1 MPVFEAFRLAL
12 QTIRAQKLKSG
23 FSLLGVFIGV
33 ASLIAAWSIVN
44 GVNRYMTEKFA
55 QTLYGVN
62 TFQLRRRP
70 MFAANVPDSV
80 WRAWRRRP
88 RIKFSDA
95 EAVTAAL
102 TMPVVTAW
110 QSDDNGSV
118 FYGGKEARDIQLVAA
133 SERYFEIKN
142 LRIAI
147 GRPFTAQE
155 NRSGVPVAVL
165 GDAVA
170 KRLFVDRAPLER
182 TVRIGGIGYRVIGVV
197 EKQGSVLG
205 FPLDRFVVVPA
216 FAPAQS
222 LVNPPGVVDALLVK
236 ARSEVEMREAMEVAE
251 GVMRSRRHLRP
262 NQDNNFVL
270 DTSEGVQRFWAGIS
284 RILVVVLPG
293 VVIVSLVIGGIVI
306 MNIMLMSV
314 AERTREIGLRKS
326 LGARRRDVLRQFLAE
341 SAALATVG
349 AAFGIVAGIGL
360 TLLINAVSPLP
371 ASVSPASVVL
381 GVIMDGGGQHQNLED
396 ADPCRRRPPVT
407 IEEARR
413 LEELPTIAF
422 VVVDDNTLAD
432 INFEGH
438 TLSAINV
445 RGRDADW
452 PMIEGGHIH
461 PGRSFSHLEDAAN
474 SHVAVVNTKLAENLF
489 GQRDAIARRIK
500 IGGVPY
506 DVVGVYDPPP
516 RLFGDGDRPEVMIPH
531 GTFTKDLPYFPGW
544 MDMFVVPQDSVSVE
558 RAIDD
563 VTMAMREKRGLRPG
577 QKNNFDAITQ
587 DVYVQAINSFTLVAR
602 VLMIV
607 LSMVGLLVGGIGVVA
622 IMMISVTERTR
633 EIGVRKALG
642 ATRREILWQFL
653 VEAATLTLVGGIIG
667 MAVGWLVSLVLAKA
681 TPVPSYVPIGSVV
694 LALCLAAFTG
704 LLFGILPARKAA
716 RLDPVEAL
724 RYE

>member
-170 KRLFVDRAPLER
+170 KRLFVDRTPLER
-182 TVRIGGIGYRVIGVV
+182 SVRIGGIGYRVIGVV

-205 FPLDRFVVVPA
+205 FPLDRF
-216 FAPAQS
+216 
-222 LVNPPGVVDALLVK
+222 
-236 ARSEVEMREAMEVAE
+236 
-251 GVMRSRRHLRP
+251 
-262 NQDNNFVL
+262 
-270 DTSEGVQRFWAGIS
+270 
-284 RILVVVLPG
+284 
-293 VVIVSLVIGGIVI
+293 VI

-381 GVIMDGGGQHQNLED
+381 GVIMGAG
-396 ADPCRRRPPVT
+396 
-407 IEEARR
+407 
-413 LEELPTIAF
+413 
-422 VVVDDNTLAD
+422 
-432 INFEGH
+432 
-438 TLSAINV
+438 
-445 RGRDADW
+445 
-452 PMIEGGHIH
+452 
-461 PGRSFSHLEDAAN
+461 
-474 SHVAVVNTKLAENLF
+474 
-489 GQRDAIARRIK
+489 
-500 IGGVPY
+500 
-506 DVVGVYDPPP
+506 VGVIA
-516 RLFGDGDRPEVMIPH
+516 G
-531 GTFTKDLPYFPGW
+531 
-544 MDMFVVPQDSVSVE
+544 
-558 RAIDD
+558 
-563 VTMAMREKRGLRPG
+563 
-577 QKNNFDAITQ
+577 
-587 DVYVQAINSFTLVAR
+587 VY
-602 VLMIV
+602 
-607 LSMVGLLVGGIGVVA
+607 
-622 IMMISVTERTR
+622 
-633 EIGVRKALG
+633 
-642 ATRREILWQFL
+642 
-653 VEAATLTLVGGIIG
+653 
-667 MAVGWLVSLVLAKA
+667 
-681 TPVPSYVPIGSVV
+681 
-694 LALCLAAFTG
+694 
-704 LLFGILPARKAA
+704 PASRAA
-716 RLDPVEAL
+716 RLDPMAAL
-724 RYE
+724 RQE

>member
-44 GVNRYMTEKFA
+44 GVN
-55 QTLYGVN
+55 

-102 TMPVVTAW
+102 TMPLITAW

-170 KRLFVDRAPLER
+170 KRLFVDRTPLER
-182 TVRIGGIGYRVIGVV
+182 SVRIGGIGYRVIGVV

-236 ARSEVEMREAMEVAE
+236 ARSEIEMREAMEVAE

-293 VVIVSLVIGGIVI
+293 VVIVSLVIGGI

-341 SAALATVG
+341 SAAIATVG
-349 AAFGIVAGIGL
+349 ATFGIVAGIAL

-381 GVIMDGGGQHQNLED
+381 GVIMGAG
-396 ADPCRRRPPVT
+396 
-407 IEEARR
+407 
-413 LEELPTIAF
+413 
-422 VVVDDNTLAD
+422 
-432 INFEGH
+432 
-438 TLSAINV
+438 
-445 RGRDADW
+445 
-452 PMIEGGHIH
+452 
-461 PGRSFSHLEDAAN
+461 
-474 SHVAVVNTKLAENLF
+474 
-489 GQRDAIARRIK
+489 
-500 IGGVPY
+500 
-506 DVVGVYDPPP
+506 VGVIA
-516 RLFGDGDRPEVMIPH
+516 G
-531 GTFTKDLPYFPGW
+531 
-544 MDMFVVPQDSVSVE
+544 
-558 RAIDD
+558 
-563 VTMAMREKRGLRPG
+563 
-577 QKNNFDAITQ
+577 
-587 DVYVQAINSFTLVAR
+587 VY
-602 VLMIV
+602 
-607 LSMVGLLVGGIGVVA
+607 
-622 IMMISVTERTR
+622 
-633 EIGVRKALG
+633 
-642 ATRREILWQFL
+642 
-653 VEAATLTLVGGIIG
+653 
-667 MAVGWLVSLVLAKA
+667 
-681 TPVPSYVPIGSVV
+681 
-694 LALCLAAFTG
+694 
-704 LLFGILPARKAA
+704 PASRAA
-716 RLDPVEAL
+716 RLDPIAAL
-724 RYE
+724 RQE

>member
-142 LRIAI
+142 L
-147 GRPFTAQE
+147 
-155 NRSGVPVAVL
+155 
-165 GDAVA
+165 
-170 KRLFVDRAPLER
+170 
-182 TVRIGGIGYRVIGVV
+182 RIGGIGYRVIGVV

-349 AAFGIVAGIGL
+349 AA
-360 TLLINAVSPLP
+360 
-371 ASVSPASVVL
+371 
-381 GVIMDGGGQHQNLED
+381 
-396 ADPCRRRPPVT
+396 
-407 IEEARR
+407 
-413 LEELPTIAF
+413 
-422 VVVDDNTLAD
+422 
-432 INFEGH
+432 
-438 TLSAINV
+438 
-445 RGRDADW
+445 
-452 PMIEGGHIH
+452 
-461 PGRSFSHLEDAAN
+461 
-474 SHVAVVNTKLAENLF
+474 
-489 GQRDAIARRIK
+489 
-500 IGGVPY
+500 
-506 DVVGVYDPPP
+506 
-516 RLFGDGDRPEVMIPH
+516 
-531 GTFTKDLPYFPGW
+531 
-544 MDMFVVPQDSVSVE
+544 
-558 RAIDD
+558 
-563 VTMAMREKRGLRPG
+563 
-577 QKNNFDAITQ
+577 
-587 DVYVQAINSFTLVAR
+587 
-602 VLMIV
+602 
-607 LSMVGLLVGGIGVVA
+607 
-622 IMMISVTERTR
+622 
-633 EIGVRKALG
+633 
-642 ATRREILWQFL
+642 
-653 VEAATLTLVGGIIG
+653 
-667 MAVGWLVSLVLAKA
+667 
-681 TPVPSYVPIGSVV
+681 
-694 LALCLAAFTG
+694 
-704 LLFGILPARKAA
+704 
-716 RLDPVEAL
+716 
-724 RYE
+724 